1 MSGMPEFSDLLEKAA
16 FTELPAA
23 YFTKIDLCLV
33 TTRKQSYGQGNVLR
47 STSVILST
55 GSLCMMSL
63 PV

>member
-33 TTRKQSYGQGNVLR
+33 TARKQSLWAR
-47 STSVILST
+47 
-55 GSLCMMSL
+55 
-63 PV
+63 